1 MLSTRA
7 RFVLAL
13 SPILALAPASAQ
25 KVPQPTPPPRPAALS
40 AGDPFAAQKAAFLAL
55 PLVSRKAAQ
64 DALVWLGF
72 YNGVSDGDFG
82 KRTRDAIVAWQQGRK
97 AAGDGVLSAGELQ
110 TLVAAAE
117 KAREAAGFAML
128 DDKKTG
134 ARIGAPIKL
143 IAARG
148 GPRLELAAGPDADL
162 AALYLRLSAGTA
174 TRRVVYKAMKPD
186 QFFVV
191 SGQEGPTKFFSRYEK
206 NVAANPPV
214 RGFTF
219 AYPAARASELDRVAL
234 AVANSF
240 EAFPELRAAAAAAT
254 PSAPPQPAAAPQP
267 PLPPTPS
274 ATALI
279 IGPGRALTALKPDD
293 CPKATVGGKPVRFER
308 TDIGTGLAVLS
319 GDFGGKEGP
328 PRVSALAP
336 DLVVLSA
343 GDGRIAAA
351 PASLAGDAERPVIVV
366 AVEKAA
372 SGGPVFDRAGG
383 LAGLVAP
390 IAEEPKRIGGVPLAA
405 PHPLIAPQA
414 IGAFLAGG
422 EIEPPPPG
430 AAPLTAGAIAERERR
445 AVAQV
450 FCER

>member
-1 MLSTRA
+1 MKRQPGG
-7 RFVLAL
+7 LAFAL
-13 SPILALAPASAQ
+13 AAILTVAPASAQ
-25 KVPQPTPPPRPAALS
+25 KVPPPAPPPRPGALS
-40 AGDPFAAQKAAFLAL
+40 ADDALAAQKAAFLAL
-55 PLVSRKAAQ
+55 PFASRKAAQ

-72 YNGVSDGDFG
+72 YNGVNDGDFG
-82 KRTRDAIVAWQQGRK
+82 KRTRDAIVAWQQGQT

-143 IAARG
+143 IAAHG

-162 AALYLRLSAGTA
+162 AALYQRLSAGTA

-191 SGQEGPTKFFSRYEK
+191 SGQEGPTKFYSRYEK

-240 EAFPELRAAAAAAT
+240 EAFPELRAATAAAS
-254 PSAPPQPAAAPQP
+254 PSAAPQPAAAPQP
-267 PLPPTPS
+267 PPPTPS
-274 ATALI
+274 ATAVI

-308 TDIGTGLAVLS
+308 TDIGTGLAILS
-319 GDFGGKEGP
+319 GDFGGKGGP

-351 PASLAGDAERPVIVV
+351 PASLAGDAERPVVVV
-366 AVEKAA
+366 AVDKAA

-422 EIEPPPPG
+422 EIEPPSPD

-445 AVAQV
+445 SVAQV